1 MIKQR
6 TLLYGIFICGV
17 FIYIDRWFKWQSLH
31 DWSLSVLINSKLGWL
46 PFLNDGVAFGL
57 PVPMAWV
64 KFITVPLIVGMGY
77 FMAREY
83 RRGPNMSEWKLIG
96 FMAVISGAVSNLVD
110 RLVYNKT
117 IDYIL
122 IFTGVINLADVII
135 IAGFLLLYFTHKR
148 LPTAT

>member
-1 MIKQR
+1 MTKQR

-83 RRGPNMSEWKLIG
+83 RRGPNMSEWKL
-96 FMAVISGAVSNLVD
+96 
-110 RLVYNKT
+110 
-117 IDYIL
+117 DYIL